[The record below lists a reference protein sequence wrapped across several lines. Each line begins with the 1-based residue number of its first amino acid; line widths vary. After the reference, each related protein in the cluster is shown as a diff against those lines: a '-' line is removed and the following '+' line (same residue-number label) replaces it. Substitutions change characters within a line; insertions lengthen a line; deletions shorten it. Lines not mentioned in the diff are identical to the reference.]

1 MGEGKRTSSRNKTAT
16 KQRQKYDKKRGFATV
31 SAGQNRDKSETKNT
45 ALPLSQRGKTVAKVG
60 QESEVA
66 RCHGVP
72 KP

>member
-1 MGEGKRTSSRNKTAT
+1 MVR
-16 KQRQKYDKKRGFATV
+16 
-31 SAGQNRDKSETKNT
+31 SAGEALPDRDKTGTKVRQNRDKSATKNT